1 MAYATLEPFTWDAD
15 YLGHAI
21 TSATVANVNRGKDQR
36 PYRVE
41 EFMPNFEKQ
50 NQSPDQM
57 KQIAAM
63 WTAIQEGEDG

>member
-21 TSATVANVNRGKDQR
+21 TAATVANANRGKDQKA
-36 PYRVE
+36 YSVE
-41 EFMPNFEKQ
+41 DFMPNFEKQ
-50 NQSPDQM
+50 NQTPEQM

-63 WTAIQEGEDG
+63 WTAINEAENG